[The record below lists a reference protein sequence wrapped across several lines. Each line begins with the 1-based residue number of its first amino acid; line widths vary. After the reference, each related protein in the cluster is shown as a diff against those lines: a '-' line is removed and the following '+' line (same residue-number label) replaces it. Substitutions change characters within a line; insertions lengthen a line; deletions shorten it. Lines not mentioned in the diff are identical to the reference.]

1 MNVLQK
7 LNKIKSQITNT
18 KVLEIIELVLFS
30 HSKNPNDKLLNDLLV
45 DLYFLKA
52 NNVIQ
57 FEINN

>member
-18 KVLEIIELVLFS
+18 KVLEIIELVLLS
-30 HSKNPNDKLLNDLLV
+30 HSKNPNDKLLNDLLI

-52 NNVIQ
+52 NKIIQ